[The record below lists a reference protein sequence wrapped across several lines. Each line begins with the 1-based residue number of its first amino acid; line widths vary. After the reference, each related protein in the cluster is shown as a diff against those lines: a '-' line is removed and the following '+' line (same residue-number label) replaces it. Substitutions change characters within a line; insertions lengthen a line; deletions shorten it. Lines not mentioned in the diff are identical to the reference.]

1 MRIGIDASRAFVDSP
16 TGTETYSYQVIRHIL
31 ALPEARKHEWIL
43 YVKRISPS
51 LIPPLKSSLRLAS
64 YAVRRGQGVILKE
77 IPLSIL
83 WTQAGL
89 AGRTCVDRLEVLWV
103 PAHTLPVLR
112 KPGLKTVVTIHGIE
126 YEWLPEYENV
136 LQKWYLPW
144 STIYAVRSATKVVA
158 VSGFTKKQLVERL
171 GADPGKIEVVHE
183 GVETKIQKAKIKSV
197 LKKYS
202 LEEGKYL
209 LFVGTIQP
217 RKNLERLVEA
227 FAVLCNAPSDPPLK
241 SSLRLASYAV
251 RGGRGG
257 YEDFRLV
264 IAGKWGWRVVGVR
277 GAPVKYGVEDRVVF
291 TGYVGVIERE
301 VLLRSCLAYVQP
313 SITEGFGLPVLEA
326 MAARVP
332 VVSSRG
338 GALEEVTGAAGML
351 FNPYDVKEMVE
362 CLREVV
368 ESEGLRREL
377 VKRGRERVK
386 DFSWEKAARQTMK
399 IIASL

>member
-1 MRIGIDASRAFVDSP
+1 M
-16 TGTETYSYQVIRHIL
+16 
-31 ALPEARKHEWIL
+31 
-43 YVKRISPS
+43 
-51 LIPPLKSSLRLAS
+51 
-64 YAVRRGQGVILKE
+64 
-77 IPLSIL
+77 
-83 WTQAGL
+83 
-89 AGRTCVDRLEVLWV
+89 
-103 PAHTLPVLR
+103 
-112 KPGLKTVVTIHGIE
+112 
-126 YEWLPEYENV
+126 
-136 LQKWYLPW
+136 
-144 STIYAVRSATKVVA
+144 
-158 VSGFTKKQLVERL
+158 
-171 GADPGKIEVVHE
+171 
-183 GVETKIQKAKIKSV
+183 
-197 LKKYS
+197 
-202 LEEGKYL
+202 
-209 LFVGTIQP
+209 
-217 RKNLERLVEA
+217 
-227 FAVLCNAPSDPPLK
+227 
-241 SSLRLASYAV
+241 
-251 RGGRGG
+251 
-257 YEDFRLV
+257 
-264 IAGKWGWRVVGVR
+264 R

-291 TGYVGVIERE
+291 TGYVGEIERE

>member
-64 YAVRRGQGVILKE
+64 YAVR
-77 IPLSIL
+77 
-83 WTQAGL
+83 
-89 AGRTCVDRLEVLWV
+89 
-103 PAHTLPVLR
+103 
-112 KPGLKTVVTIHGIE
+112 
-126 YEWLPEYENV
+126 
-136 LQKWYLPW
+136 
-144 STIYAVRSATKVVA
+144 
-158 VSGFTKKQLVERL
+158 
-171 GADPGKIEVVHE
+171 
-183 GVETKIQKAKIKSV
+183 
-197 LKKYS
+197 
-202 LEEGKYL
+202 
-209 LFVGTIQP
+209 
-217 RKNLERLVEA
+217 
-227 FAVLCNAPSDPPLK
+227 
-241 SSLRLASYAV
+241 
-251 RGGRGG
+251 GGRGS

-264 IAGKWGWRVVGVR
+264 IAGKWGWSYEGVR

-291 TGYVGVIERE
+291 TGYVGEIERE